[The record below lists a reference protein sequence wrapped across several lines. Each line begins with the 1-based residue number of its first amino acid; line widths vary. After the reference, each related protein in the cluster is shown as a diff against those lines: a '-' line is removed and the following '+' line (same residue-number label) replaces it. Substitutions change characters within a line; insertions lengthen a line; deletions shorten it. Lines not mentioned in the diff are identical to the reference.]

1 MIEELKKEILSNIKI
16 INELKNS
23 IKRYYNKEIEIF
35 DIDEQKV
42 KLIEDENE
50 LKQIHGRQVEDIGR
64 LNVIMEIEGQNATF
78 EYQKKIE
85 ELKKKEKD
93 MIFSEFYRT
102 GIISVKGI
110 DVSVDKFYIKE
121 VINEGEEILNFICT
135 DKRVDKKIFGTIE
148 DRQFK
153 VKKIY
158 LFKKSK
164 IFYEIY
170 LDKELFSNN
179 KIVLDNNEKLNK
191 FKEYIKKWTKE
202 EHNKYLSPIF
212 STPSHS

>member
-202 EHNKYLSPIF
+202 EHKMVAE
-212 STPSHS
+212 TMV

>member
-50 LKQIHGRQVEDIGR
+50 LKQIQGRQVEDIGR

-121 VINEGEEILNFICT
+121 VINEGKEILNFICT

-148 DRQFK
+148 DRNFK

-179 KIVLDNNEKLNK
+179 KIVLDNNEKINK

-202 EHNKYLSPIF
+202 EHKMVAE
-212 STPSHS
+212 TMV

>member
-50 LKQIHGRQVEDIGR
+50 LKQIQGRQVEDIGR

-179 KIVLDNNEKLNK
+179 KIVLDNNEKINK

-202 EHNKYLSPIF
+202 EHKMVAE
-212 STPSHS
+212 TMV

>member
-23 IKRYYNKEIEIF
+23 IKRYYNKDIETF
-35 DIDEQKV
+35 DVDEQKV
-42 KLIEDENE
+42 KKLEDENKLNE
-50 LKQIHGRQVEDIGR
+50 IHDKQVKDIGK

-85 ELKKKEKD
+85 ELKEKEKD
-93 MIFSEFYRT
+93 KIFSEFYRT

-121 VINEGEEILNFICT
+121 VIKEEKTILNFICT
-135 DKRVDKKIFGTIE
+135 DKRIDKKIFDTIE
-148 DRQFK
+148 DRKFK
-153 VKKIY
+153 VKNIY
-158 LFKKSK
+158 LLKKSK
-164 IFYEIY
+164 IFYEMY

-179 KIVLDNNEKLNK
+179 KIVLDNNEKINI

-202 EHNKYLSPIF
+202 EHKMVAE
-212 STPSHS
+212 TMV

>member
-35 DIDEQKV
+35 DIDEKKV

-50 LKQIHGRQVEDIGR
+50 LKHIHGRQVEDIGR

-85 ELKKKEKD
+85 ELEKKEKD

-121 VINEGEEILNFICT
+121 VINEGKEILNFICT

-148 DRQFK
+148 DRNFK

-179 KIVLDNNEKLNK
+179 KIVLDNNERINK

-202 EHNKYLSPIF
+202 EHKMVAE
-212 STPSHS
+212 TMV

>member
-50 LKQIHGRQVEDIGR
+50 LKQIHDRQVENIGR

-121 VINEGEEILNFICT
+121 VINEGKEILNFICT

-148 DRQFK
+148 DRNFK

-179 KIVLDNNEKLNK
+179 KIVLDNNERINK
-191 FKEYIKKWTKE
+191 FKDYIKKWTKE
-202 EHNKYLSPIF
+202 EHKMVAE
-212 STPSHS
+212 TMV